1 MCFVV
6 SLQDLTLVVD
16 DDVSVVYFLR
26 VSLAFSY
33 GVNSTD
39 TQPDVMGE
47 GQLSGFKLRIYFL
60 CQSWL
65 TDESDLRGGSS
76 EQK

>member
-26 VSLAFSY
+26 ISLAFSY

-60 CQSWL
+60 V
-65 TDESDLRGGSS
+65 SS
-76 EQK
+76 G